1 MAKPT
6 KQVSSSRN
14 RLACVH
20 TATLLPDGQQTDHHE
35 SVGTS
40 GQAVPFNQT
49 AGDPHHALHWTH
61 SESHFSVLS
70 LLEVTSLRSAMVR
83 LIPASCFQT
92 GSARFRLRGL
102 PVRMAIP
109 SNTPAHSKHRRQ
121 DILGADDKVPR
132 PLKHTEEMSSAPGPQ
147 CPPNQCCPDSQR
159 LRSVLAALYRTLKCI
174 TCFCSYGL
182 SL

>member
-1 MAKPT
+1 MP
-6 KQVSSSRN
+6 
-14 RLACVH
+14 L
-20 TATLLPDGQQTDHHE
+20 
-35 SVGTS
+35 
-40 GQAVPFNQT
+40 NQT
-49 AGDPHHALHWTH
+49 AGHPHHALHWTH
-61 SESHFSVLS
+61 TESHFSVLS

-109 SNTPAHSKHRRQ
+109 SNTPAHSKHKRQ
-121 DILGADDKVPR
+121 DVLGTDDKISS
-132 PLKHTEEMSSAPGPQ
+132 PLNHTVETSSALGPQ
-147 CPPNQCCPDSQR
+147 RLLNQCDPDSQR
-159 LRSVLAALYRTLKCI
+159 LRSVLEALYPTLKLI

>member
-6 KQVSSSRN
+6 KQVSSSGN

-20 TATLLPDGQQTDHHE
+20 TATLVPDGQQTDHCEHA
-35 SVGTS
+35 GTS
-40 GQAVPFNQT
+40 GQAAPLHQT
-49 AGDPHHALHWTH
+49 TGDPHHALHWTH

-83 LIPASCFQT
+83 FIPASCFQT

-121 DILGADDKVPR
+121 DILGADDKVPS
-132 PLKHTEEMSSAPGPQ
+132 PLKHTVEMSSALGPQ
-147 CPPNQCCPDSQR
+147 CIRNQRCPDSQR
-159 LRSVLAALYRTLKCI
+159 LRSVLAA
-174 TCFCSYGL
+174 
-182 SL
+182 